1 MHPHDKDDT
10 AAPAARELG
19 DETVEIQLT
28 AEEQLLLSRAEEL
41 ATRAPC
47 AAPEPEAQSQPGAAA
62 GDNFVWQRTARIDA
76 FSTATFVIV
85 GLCIAGGAWHGHR
98 AVPSARIPAIAAVT
112 AAAAPARPVP
122 VVAEEP
128 PLQLRNPFD
137 RSEVFEFPAATSED
151 RARELVAALLLQRA
165 QGRLSQPGEST
176 RAVPRRLSHSAQ
188 TTSEVFVTKL
198 TAANSN

>member
-28 AEEQLLLSRAEEL
+28 AEEQLLLSQAEEL
-41 ATRAPC
+41 ATRVTC
-47 AAPEPEAQSQPGAAA
+47 AAPELEAHSQPAAA

-76 FSTATFVIV
+76 ISTATFVIV

-151 RARELVAALLLQRA
+151 HARELIAALLLQRA

-188 TTSEVFVTKL
+188 TPSEVFVTKL